1 MHCNDDETD
10 NDNREDNSV
19 DELPHPEYLKFGT
32 VGNGQRP
39 DIVLANSNAAQRP
52 MYVTSTTIIIITI
65 IIIIINIITI
75 TIIIITDIVMFI
87 MILQLLCLS

>member
-1 MHCNDDETD
+1 MHCNDDTD
-10 NDNREDNSV
+10 NDNCEDNYV

-65 IIIIINIITI
+65 IIINIITI